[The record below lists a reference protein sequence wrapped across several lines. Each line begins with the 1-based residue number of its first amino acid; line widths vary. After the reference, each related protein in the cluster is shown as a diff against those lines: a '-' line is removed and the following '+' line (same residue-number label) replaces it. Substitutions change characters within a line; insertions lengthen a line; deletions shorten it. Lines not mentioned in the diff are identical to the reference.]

1 MPRKSCRGGCADAG
15 PSRPASRHR
24 LRHGP
29 AGLLRVGVGARAR
42 CHRTAA
48 PRRHHRDGARAGRR
62 NPLAAYRLL
71 LKRFFQHVAVA
82 ARPDRDK
89 THGMIAPRRN
99 TLPSLLAT
107 ARATQTG
114 IVLAAQNVMQFG
126 NENERSCVFD
136 ACDTAL
142 ILPDASAASVAQFHA
157 RLGHREVRR
166 QAVSREFGRSRGP
179 VSVSGESGDVLG
191 SRKIMEPPFGRFP
204 AFLHSSS
211 DGVGAVAIELDHLTV
226 SACDR

>member
-1 MPRKSCRGGCADAG
+1 MGARTRVLHAR
-15 PSRPASRHR
+15 RPATASGTDLLDYSGLASARGLGAIV
-24 LRHGP
+24 LRPHGVIIATALEL
-29 AGLLRVGVGARAR
+29 AGG
-42 CHRTAA
+42 
-48 PRRHHRDGARAGRR
+48 